1 MATAA
6 KVTGAITRWWWVRHA
21 PVPNPEAR
29 CYGQS
34 DKDCDVSNEALFKH
48 QAALLPKGAVILLTG
63 GAQGLGKLLSKE
75 FTTKHKDVKLV
86 IIDVQPALGQ
96 ATVEELKKD
105 TGVQSIE
112 YINVDISDQAALNAA
127 WK

>member
-1 MATAA
+1 
-6 KVTGAITRWWWVRHA
+6 
-21 PVPNPEAR
+21 
-29 CYGQS
+29 
-34 DKDCDVSNEALFKH
+34 
-48 QAALLPKGAVILLTG
+48 
-63 GAQGLGKLLSKE
+63 
-75 FTTKHKDVKLV
+75 V

-112 YINVDISDQAALNAA
+112 YLNVDISDQAALNAA

>member
-34 DKDCDVSNEALFKH
+34 DKDCDVSNEADG
-48 QAALLPKGAVILLTG
+48 QAVVAKAVSM
-63 GAQGLGKLLSKE
+63 GKL
-75 FTTKHKDVKLV
+75 VGLV
-86 IIDVQPALGQ
+86 NCAGIAPAEK
-96 ATVEELKKD
+96 TVGK
-105 TGVQSIE
+105 
-112 YINVDISDQAALNAA
+112 NAKNRCGDKSYWRSRECRFKRLECVA
-127 WK
+127 ETEQQ